1 MAAGLN
7 RIKNPIAAK
16 ALGLGKH
23 ADGGGLYLYHTK
35 AGRSWIMRYTI
46 GGKRHEL
53 GLGSF
58 DTVSLA
64 GAREQAVGIRA
75 TLERGCDPKAER
87 KAQKQSIKTT
97 IDRNAPEAQARRM
110 LSNVIDRTFEAQKK
124 SLKDDGM
131 AGRWRS
137 PLDTHVIPKLGRQD
151 VETITPQDVADVL
164 RPIWHQKAD
173 VARKAMQ
180 RLGKALAYARAEGL
194 NVRRDITA
202 DARDILGR
210 QLRTSKKIPAM
221 NWKQLPDFYATLGNG
236 SVDLCLRLLILT
248 GVRSRPVRFA
258 HVDQFDGDLW
268 TIPAYLMKG
277 SAQQAQE
284 DENAFEVPLSP
295 EAVAVIEAAKV
306 LAVDGQLFTGPRGKV
321 ISDMSMS
328 AKMRRDGRSERPH
341 GFRASFRTWADE
353 ETRASYE
360 AKETALA
367 HKVGSVI
374 ERSYAR
380 SNLLDQRRALLDQWA
395 AYVAQ
400 RPAANVHPLV
410 QKAITYD

>member
-1 MAAGLN
+1 MATGLN
-7 RIKNPIAAK
+7 RIKNPNAAK

-35 AGRSWIMRYTI
+35 AGRSWIMRYTL

-58 DTVSLA
+58 DAVSLA
-64 GAREQAVGIRA
+64 GAREQAAGIRA
-75 TLERGCDPKAER
+75 ILERGGDPKAELN
-87 KAQKQSIKTT
+87 AQKRALKTT
-97 IDRNAPEAQARRM
+97 IDRNAPDAQGRRR

-124 SLKDDGM
+124 SLKDGGK
-131 AGRWRS
+131 AGRWLS
-137 PLDTHVIPKLGRQD
+137 PLDTHVIPKLGRRD
-151 VETITPQDVADVL
+151 VEAITPQDVADTL
-164 RPIWHQKAD
+164 RPIWHHKAD

-194 NVRRDITA
+194 DVRRDITA

-210 QLRTSKKIPAM
+210 QLRTSKNIPAM
-221 NWKQLPDFYATLGNG
+221 NWKQVPDFYATLGRG

-248 GVRSRPVRFA
+248 GVRSRPARFA
-258 HVDQFDGDLW
+258 HVEQFDGDLW
-268 TIPAYLMKG
+268 TIPAHLMKG
-277 SAQQAQE
+277 SAQQAQN
-284 DENAFEVPLSP
+284 DENDFDVPLSP
-295 EAVAVIEAAKV
+295 EAVAVVEAAKV

-328 AKMRRDGRSERPH
+328 AKMRRDCLDERPH

-395 AYVAQ
+395 AYVTCREAS
-400 RPAANVHPLV
+400 RVVPLRR
-410 QKAITYD
+410 QQ